1 VTDAAP
7 QGYGWVSI
15 VGTVIGMLVVAAV
28 AWRLVQRQEQGDAAF
43 EEKLKADDDRAARGR
58 AEESGA
64 AREGGDA
71 RPGDGSSRTP

>member
-1 VTDAAP
+1 
-7 QGYGWVSI
+7 
-15 VGTVIGMLVVAAV
+15 VIGMLVVAAV

-71 RPGDGSSRTP
+71 RPGDGTSRTP